1 MRIAQKK
8 FIASAFFAS
17 LLAASPARASL
28 DCQTLPDLFRA
39 YFLHHV
45 SARNLSEE
53 VKIKTVDQYIKILDS
68 GKTMLLEADVATM
81 RAQLMGVFETM
92 NKGACMAVL
101 DTQKVLSDRA
111 AENEAFVKAFVN
123 DKYKLDESVEF
134 VIDSDKRSFPKT
146 KAEREELLKK
156 FVHFQISN
164 YLLADTA
171 LPEAKKQLIH
181 RYELVTKRLRDRK
194 PDDLYTNFT
203 DAFSL
208 ALDPHS
214 SYFSK
219 DRLEDFQID
228 MGLSLEGIGAQLSSQ
243 DGYTVVEEI
252 IPGGAADRAKVLRA
266 KDKIIAVGQVNAKP
280 ESVIDMELRDVV
292 KRIRGKKGSKVF
304 LTLLRQEG
312 NATNRVEVS
321 IVRDKID
328 LKESAAKIRFE
339 TVPVGKEKLKLAVLD
354 LPSFYGDSKQGK
366 VSSYKDMR
374 RLLVEAKKAKADG
387 VLLNLARNGGGLLDE
402 AVRIS
407 GLFMKKG
414 GVVGTR
420 NSRGDVE
427 VLSDDDEEI
436 AWNGPLVV
444 LTSRL
449 SASASEIL
457 AGALQDYKRAL
468 VVGGDHTF
476 GKGTVQAVIPLAR
489 DLGAIK
495 VTTQMFFLPGGKST
509 QHSGVLG
516 DVEIP
521 TALSDEIGEKALDNS
536 LPEQRIAAFLGAEA
550 NSIDASQSWKPVDAT
565 HLDTLRSRSKEREA
579 PGNPE
584 GCRGSQEE
592 PRPRETRRRAQES
605 RREQEKAEGRREE
618 EPRRSHQRRRS
629 PVLGRRLEGAGR
641 FHRRATHG
649 CRCLASDHGS
659 QNPDG
664 QTRRTSACGRRQ
676 PTLIP

>member
-1 MRIAQKK
+1 MRSHKLLITAVL
-8 FIASAFFAS
+8 ASVFA
-17 LLAASPARASL
+17 AAPARAAL

-45 SARNLSEE
+45 SARTLTEDL
-53 VKIKTVDQYIKILDS
+53 KKKTVDQYIKVIDG
-68 GKTMLLEADVATM
+68 GKTMLLQSDVDTL
-81 RAQLMGVFETM
+81 RPQLMGAFDAM
-92 NKGACMAVL
+92 NQGNCVPL
-101 DTQKVLSDRA
+101 VDSQKLLADRA
-111 AENEAFVKAFVN
+111 SENEAFVKSFVN

-134 VIDSDKRSFPKT
+134 VIDADKRSFAKN

-156 FVHFQISN
+156 FIHFQISN
-164 YLLADTA
+164 YLLADTSLA
-171 LPEAKKQLIH
+171 DAKKQLIH
-181 RYELVTKRLRDRK
+181 RYELVTKRLKERK
-194 PDDLYTNFT
+194 PDDMYTAFT

-252 IPGGAADRAKVLRA
+252 IPGGAADRAKVLKA
-266 KDKIIAVGQVNAKP
+266 KDKIIAVGQAGEKP
-280 ESVIDMELRDVV
+280 ESVVDMELRDVV

-304 LTLLRQEG
+304 LTLLRQTG
-312 NATNRVEVS
+312 STTARTEVS

-339 TVPVGKEKLKLAVLD
+339 TIPMGKEKLKLAVLE
-354 LPSFYGDSKQGK
+354 LPSFYGDSKAGK

-374 RLLVEAKKAKADG
+374 RLLIEAKKAKADG

-407 GLFMKKG
+407 GLFIKKG
-414 GVVGTR
+414 GIVGTR

-457 AGALQDYKRAL
+457 AGALKDYKRAL
-468 VVGGDHTF
+468 IVGADHTF

-495 VTTQMFFLPGGKST
+495 VTTQMFFLPGGVST
-509 QHSGVLG
+509 QHGGVPG

-521 TALSDEIGEKALDNS
+521 STLSDEIGEKALDNS
-536 LPEQRIAAFLGAEA
+536 LPGQKITPFLGAES
-550 NSIDASQSWKPVDAT
+550 NSIDASQSWKPVDPAI
-565 HLDTLRSRSKEREA
+565 LDTLRNRSKERVAGDAKLQEILKDAEEAKKNQGVVKLADVRKKAGEDKKKHKSEEKKSLADRIKDAEA
-579 PGNPE
+579 PYIGE
-584 GCRGSQEE
+584 GL
-592 PRPRETRRRAQES
+592 
-605 RREQEKAEGRREE
+605 K
-618 EPRRSHQRRRS
+618 
-629 PVLGRRLEGAGR
+629 VLGDLVAVQKSGVSALPPIVAAKSPAPKAAKKTSGA
-641 FHRRATHG
+641 AVK
-649 CRCLASDHGS
+649 
-659 QNPDG
+659 N
-664 QTRRTSACGRRQ
+664 
-676 PTLIP
+676 